1 MINDSIIPELS
12 INANKAVVSCNA
24 RISEIDQLTL
34 PESVSSEY
42 IKKLNAYIFQDMKE
56 LGIDYPAGKFR
67 EPSKSDD
74 LNLSYRPLSTGDGF
88 YCMRSF
94 LDKGAVE
101 KFNETLKDL
110 SVENLKKLTT
120 KEFIKSISDLY
131 ARLDY
136 THPFVDGNS
145 RTFRTFTKQVAN
157 SAGFLLDWDKTASSD
172 RYRDALYCARG
183 ICANN
188 LALSDPL
195 QANFKEYI
203 QNMNEDIS
211 FISGGYDINQLLTSL
226 DMVTP
231 NRAVALKEKIED
243 LSQPMQ
249 TNDLINSI
257 SDLKKIYPEIEKSAD
272 SINNYI
278 LTLSKKK
285 SSAEI
290 LALTSEILIPSFYKF
305 LKDGYQDG
313 NAHLL
318 NKYIDSTI
326 NEKAGHVESKNI
338 EKQNN
343 KSDLER

>member
-145 RTFRTFTKQVAN
+145 RTFRTFAKQVAN

-183 ICANN
+183 ICATG
-188 LALSDPL
+188 P
-195 QANFKEYI
+195 
-203 QNMNEDIS
+203 
-211 FISGGYDINQLLTSL
+211 QL
-226 DMVTP
+226 
-231 NRAVALKEKIED
+231 
-243 LSQPMQ
+243 
-249 TNDLINSI
+249 
-257 SDLKKIYPEIEKSAD
+257 
-272 SINNYI
+272 
-278 LTLSKKK
+278 
-285 SSAEI
+285 
-290 LALTSEILIPSFYKF
+290 
-305 LKDGYQDG
+305 
-313 NAHLL
+313 
-318 NKYIDSTI
+318 
-326 NEKAGHVESKNI
+326 
-338 EKQNN
+338 
-343 KSDLER
+343 